1 MLANHL
7 TAAGRMH
14 HADRFY
20 RQLRQLATKG
30 VASSAELLARGDR
43 VCNRTLHELG
53 AVDNCIEVHL
63 VVQYYRPGSTNR
75 GGGASE
81 AADERALE
89 IAWCLHQNLRNPLI
103 AHVHVLS
110 EKPQVRPSARVCAS
124 LVLQRCF
131 GSISRRTHLFLLT

>member
-14 HADRFY
+14 HADAFY
-20 RQLRQLATKG
+20 RQLRRLSTTSHAL
-30 VASSAELLARGDR
+30 SAEIARDR
-43 VCNRTLHELG
+43 VCNRALHVLG
-53 AVDNCIEVHL
+53 AVDDCIEIHL
-63 VVQYYRPGSTNR
+63 VVQYYRPVGTDS
-75 GGGASE
+75 GGASE

-110 EKPQVRPSARVCAS
+110 EKPQVRPCLGSKIHWGSWS
-124 LVLQRCF
+124 LRSVDMACNVVF
-131 GSISRRTHLFLLT
+131 A

>member
-20 RQLRQLATKG
+20 RQLRRLSTEG
-30 VASSAELLARGDR
+30 VPLSVELARGDR
-43 VCNRTLHELG
+43 VCNRALHELG
-53 AVDNCIEVHL
+53 AVDDCIEVHL
-63 VVQYYRPGSTNR
+63 VVQYYRPGSTNRR

-110 EKPQVRPSARVCAS
+110 EKPQVRPCVYVHVA
-124 LVLQRCF
+124 
-131 GSISRRTHLFLLT
+131 GSKGYWEKI